1 MMEEVKLFISNIQ
14 FGQIPVQSTSS
25 ELH

>member
-1 MMEEVKLFISNIQ
+1 MEEVKLFISNIQ